1 MQVSPLQ
8 RNNRRQSHLYETWL
22 LQWVQ
27 NTIIDPRLFIQTL
40 NPRKQSPLKIQPTQ
54 QTRRRARAHGKT
66 KACLLPV
73 SKKKKTLIPPKSG
86 AYHRS
91 QALAQVQY
99 QALERIQEREAA
111 KLLYNNIA
119 TTKQGQLA
127 IQRIRNQK
135 DLKDSRPICPHVP
148 PLASKG
154 PTGWCPNVPVPLLNT
169 VT

>member
-1 MQVSPLQ
+1 MKETSEMQVSPLQ

-73 SKKKKTLIPPKSG
+73 SKKKRPSSLPSQEPITDHRLLPKCSIKHLKEFKRERLQNC
-86 AYHRS
+86 YTTIS
-91 QALAQVQY
+91 QQPN
-99 QALERIQEREAA
+99 R
-111 KLLYNNIA
+111 NN
-119 TTKQGQLA
+119 
-127 IQRIRNQK
+127 
-135 DLKDSRPICPHVP
+135 
-148 PLASKG
+148 
-154 PTGWCPNVPVPLLNT
+154 
-169 VT
+169 